1 MPSNNQGQKPLPK
14 VTQYVLNLGKSVA
27 YATAKELKGSA
38 ENTADFIETN
48 QELFKDIYAGARNY
62 KRTAQLA
69 QKSIQRSKVYEAG
82 VGLRDALFD
91 SIRSGRFY
99 DPKREA
105 EYQDKAGG
113 SLGVIDDGDDWG
125 FNSNTFDIKDGDDH
139 TDANIVTSAMKD
151 AATAQAGITAKA
163 AEYLA
168 ESEKAS
174 TKLLFAQG
182 EKMYSTVTNGLAG
195 TQTMLKRVNEF
206 LEGPLTTHIENST
219 KFYTETTNI
228 LRSIE
233 GLVKESTEMQRNIYK
248 SKQDQQYKRSQFGE
262 LGTTAP
268 DLKEYAKIVKKNLYD
283 VLPSEVTM
291 LLGND
296 GDDTNLLMG
305 LVANPLEFIPAYAA
319 KALIPKMV
327 KNSIEAFDQTMT
339 GVFGQ
344 FIARMNKAAA
354 NPNYDTPQWLE
365 TLGKIFGLRMKTKTS
380 IDPSKYEKGA
390 VPFDGIVKKA
400 IIDVIPGH
408 LARIEA
414 ALTGGSERVF
424 DFESGKW
431 TNIKTIAK
439 ENKQR
444 QDRAIR
450 DATSEVTGEYR
461 SYLAEL
467 ARHDMERSKD
477 LEAQFEGMLRKI
489 YEDRGIFEPF
499 KAHGY
504 GDDKMAAWEY
514 YGFDKESDFI
524 RAAKSVTRDKG
535 KAMNMAN
542 DAMYAIESLAR
553 YYENAESGNGVGL
566 GATARHLYNNAFDKS
581 GNRTE
586 IFKGSNNI
594 ITQAVDEYNHNL
606 FYYLRNIHNMMGG
619 TGAGP
624 VNGPSGGGGNGPTG
638 SGNPYS
644 RENMRRRGGRA
655 DDATRY
661 RVMNNIYES
670 ARARGANKEKPLTGE
685 EFDKL
690 WDDKQI
696 AREEEKRIR
705 HGELDHN
712 DTSFLDSLLKAST
725 LGKKWEV
732 IQNGLNALS
741 KKPALYLTGLLD
753 TADKRIFTLFF
764 GGKET
769 EDKQIVD
776 KDGNRI
782 KGFLDYLIF
791 KTQESFDKLNDWIDE
806 HVLTRLKKFLDEN
819 DKVKKAKQFGKDVWA
834 RMKVQGSQI
843 KDRVKRGWANTY
855 GAAWDAWKYR
865 RVHGGMSQDEYSSEW
880 EDYDDEVETF
890 ANGGLITRRGLAVV
904 SPGERIIPNNRNRQ
918 HSDLAAERAF
928 ARAHGL
934 HGVNYYAYGSDFY
947 RGYHGKAKDK
957 AKQAA
962 DQAKQTEETIKKVAK
977 EVSKGSGGKGIADV
991 VASTLIGGGFTTLAG
1006 VVGGPLLGAAVGSAV
1021 GIAKNSQ
1028 TVQRLLFGEDVTDEK
1043 GNVVDHKGGLIP
1055 PKLQKKLNKYL
1066 PTMGDFGIA
1075 GGLLGLLTPM
1085 GLIGG
1090 TMMGAAVGFAKEND
1104 KFQEFLWGNDKLGP
1118 DKKDGLFKKEFRE
1131 KLKKAAPSMLI
1142 GAAGAALF
1150 GPFGLLGNAVMG
1162 SALGFA
1168 TTTDAFKNAILGKEE
1183 TDETGKK
1190 HRVGGL
1196 VGALYGGLVLPVKR
1210 LGLEIL
1216 TQGKNFLEKTV
1227 IPSTAMFLKSITQRI
1242 FNGVR
1247 NIGDNFSRFF
1257 AWLGERTSGKPL
1269 VDFIGH
1275 TIVGNAAKLAKGAL
1289 WLPGK
1294 IAKGAINAPFAA
1306 MRGISNRI
1314 TANQVKGGSAD
1325 NMSAAERKSF
1335 RAAHPFRTGGIDA
1348 FNKADTELE
1357 SMNSGELAI
1366 WKESTALALN
1376 ARKHMGKKIGDLVKK
1391 AGGYIS
1397 EFFNQPSDV
1406 DHRYSR
1412 YNLCGNRNIKKVHV
1426 SVSKGRFDEV
1436 ESEIRVFVRRG
1447 KLTAEEG
1454 NEFLENIK
1462 EITLNISKEKDN
1474 LANVRD
1480 LRAKAMK
1487 GIGAKFGVR
1496 GFGNIRKL
1504 SRLINKEYD
1513 VKGAAEAE
1521 AKANGEAEAAK
1532 PENVVIEAMKSQFDR
1547 VIDPVTKIAEYL
1559 GYKEDGT
1566 GEIKKETM
1574 SPIEKVKEAI
1584 IGPDEEGVER
1594 SQKKDRIG
1602 IFGLIHKIS
1611 ENGFFR
1617 VVKKILKVGAGVL
1630 VGGAALGH
1638 LVDFVQRVV
1647 WPAVKPIA
1655 KRIWEGE
1662 DGNGGVK
1669 GFFRNIWEGKD
1680 GKGGIKGMFPKVASW
1695 VQEKIIDPFKKV
1707 IGWIKEGTFWENV
1720 FGGVLNWFKSGWTK
1734 LNDIVIEPIMTRL
1747 GVTLYNWW
1755 QNRNKSTENDFLAA
1769 IGSKKINENGSVT
1782 STYDNSTSFN
1792 RMKNN
1797 IWGNG
1802 SGHNFKTEAKD
1813 IYGREFKLLQEGDD
1827 KQGTISIYCKTSGEY
1842 IIIPYANGQMSNI
1855 ITYGYYCDNKGNYV
1869 TAGAAVGAGVAV
1881 GMTAW
1886 AASASAAAAAA
1897 TATGA
1902 GLTASGVGAPIGL
1915 PVLIGGAVLGL
1926 VLSFSGAS
1934 IGGSI
1939 YETSDGKYT
1948 AKVEISAKKLPGQFE
1963 YICGFFG
1970 WNGDI
1975 SDWPAFATDAKFDSA
1990 VKSGAIDDASSY
2002 SMAAQYNKSTGN
2014 NIATPT
2020 TSGKPSPKS
2029 GGSFKV
2035 TIINQSGTTSIEKT
2049 AWVDSSG
2056 VMHVKLSRGDGIKL
2070 GLEIKGSQDYI
2081 LESQGNGTYK
2091 VGNKYGKGRSKD
2103 RRNGGFGHIYQN
2115 DPAIS
2120 GLKFGNSTFGEAG
2133 CGPVAAANLMNKMS
2147 GGGNG
2152 LAAAANFATG
2162 YQNSDGSVSPDYFT
2176 DLFGGYQTSNKRDLM
2191 KKIRAGVPTFLLG
2204 HSNGQNGTP
2213 FGSGDHYI
2221 TAMGTDKQGN
2231 IIAEDPDLPGS
2242 SYKYPANKVLNDT
2255 TVGMPTAGKARSSKF
2270 RFGKFRGGKAN
2281 TIRVSKM
2288 AERSYAMMEQL
2299 EAGGRYGAVNKN
2311 DNGAL
2316 SIGKIQWHG
2325 CRAHDLMM
2333 MVINNMGAD
2342 QAREI
2347 LGEALYKEITTKDRK
2362 YWDKRIIVNDSESKK
2377 ISALISTPIGQRCQD
2392 VLAMQNIDG
2401 YIESIK
2407 KQGVS
2412 EENAILYCADFQN
2425 QYGSASKLINACKSA
2440 GLSLT
2445 LDNLHQTALQN
2456 FGKYASRRQGC
2467 YDLIKKTS
2475 KVGAGSIEIS
2485 DIASYILNKT
2495 LSQTTVDLSSGYSMQ
2510 SSGNRISDQI
2520 LSQTQEQSNALMDKI
2535 FGSGL
2540 MNVVRNVKNK
2550 VSGAIS
2556 GNTTS
2561 TGDTSNYAIAP
2572 STGNGTQKSI
2582 VDAMASKMGQ
2592 LKYSQEGSKQNP
2604 DNGSGSCASTVAWA
2618 YKKALGIRPGDS
2630 VNGWAYM
2637 SSTQQAKDSNFKT
2650 IYTNNGRD
2658 LVDTNKLQPGDIMY
2672 YNWKQTANNGN
2683 MSHTEMYAGNNQDLS
2698 HGGPGLGP
2706 TYRNLT
2712 NGRKKNLMMVRRYK
2726 GFGRGGSAKANDI
2739 IRKYGIN
2746 TSNTVSTVGNNYNM
2760 VAQEAMYDRFL
2771 GAIIELLAT
2780 IATNTEGL
2788 AEVQKALAQ
2797 KGVQIDY
2804 EKLEKA
2810 AGNARKRAAKARAE
2824 QSKNAIDGLRS
2835 LIGDDDMS
2843 DLANSPTATIVAAME
2858 KLASD

>member
-296 GDDTNLLMG
+296 EDDTNLLMG

-431 TNIKTIAK
+431 TNIKAIAK

-586 IFKGSNNI
+586 LFKGSNNI

-624 VNGPSGGGGNGPTG
+624 VNGPGGGGGGGNGPTG

-705 HGELDHN
+705 RGELDHN

-776 KDGNRI
+776 KDGNKI

-865 RVHGGMSQDEYSSEW
+865 KGRGGKVVDDMSGMSGEEQYEYW
-880 EDYDDEVETF
+880 QNPDYDDGF
-890 ANGGLITRRGLAVV
+890 DPHDAYYMANGGLITRRGLAVV

-918 HSDLAAERAF
+918 RSDFAAEKAF

-947 RGYHGKAKDK
+947 RGYRGKVKDK

-1028 TVQRLLFGEDVTDEK
+1028 TVQRLLFGEDTTDEN
-1043 GNVVDHKGGLIP
+1043 GNVVHKGGLIS

-1104 KFQEFLWGNDKLGP
+1104 RFQEFLWGNDKLGP

-1142 GAAGAALF
+1142 GAAGAALL

-1227 IPSTAMFLKSITQRI
+1227 IPSTSMFLKSITQLI

-1275 TIVGNAAKLAKGAL
+1275 TIVGNATKLAKGAL

-1357 SMNSGELAI
+1357 SMDSGELAI

-1426 SVSKGRFDEV
+1426 AVSKGRFDDV
-1436 ESEIRVFVRRG
+1436 ENEIRVFVRRG

-1462 EITLNISKEKDN
+1462 EITLKISKEKDN

-1480 LRAKAMK
+1480 LRAKAMR
-1487 GIGAKFGVR
+1487 GIGAKFGIR

-1521 AKANGEAEAAK
+1521 AKAKGEAEAAK

-1559 GYKEDGT
+1559 GYKKDGT

-1638 LVDFVQRVV
+1638 LVDFVQRVI

-1695 VQEKIIDPFKKV
+1695 VQEKIVDPFKKV
-1707 IGWIKEGTFWENV
+1707 VGWIKEGTFWENV
-1720 FGGVLNWFKSGWTK
+1720 FGGVLNWFKSGWSK
-1734 LNDIVIEPIMTRL
+1734 LNEIVLKPVFTGL
-1747 GVTLYNWW
+1747 KAALYDWW
-1755 QNRNKSTENDFLAA
+1755 QHKDDDSDAFLRA
-1769 IGSKKINENGSVT
+1769 SGSVESN
-1782 STYDNSTSFN
+1782 STTITDNSGKTVGVSSG
-1792 RMKNN
+1792 MTQTYKNETFGDWWKN
-1797 IWGNG
+1797 ARHGR
-1802 SGHNFKTEAKD
+1802 GHSADSLTIDHKNAYD
-1813 IYGREFKLLQEGDD
+1813 QEFKMAVHKD
-1827 KQGTISIYCKTSGEY
+1827 GTKVFIECISTGEY
-1842 IIIPYANGQMSNI
+1842 IRIPCKDGKMVGN
-1855 ITYGYYCDNKGNYV
+1855 TFEYGYLCDNKG
-1869 TAGAAVGAGVAV
+1869 TSMTGGATIGFIAGAAGTVAAGVAL
-1881 GMTAW
+1881 GIFTFGIGTI
-1886 AASASAAAAAA
+1886 AAVVA
-1897 TATGA
+1897 GA
-1902 GLTASGVGAPIGL
+1902 GMSI
-1915 PVLIGGAVLGL
+1915 LGST
-1926 VLSFSGAS
+1926 VAAD
-1934 IGGSI
+1934 I
-1939 YETSDGKYT
+1939 YETTDGRYFSE
-1948 AKVEISAKKLPGQFE
+1948 AKISTTKQKGIASFLFR
-1963 YICGFFG
+1963 FFG
-1970 WNGDI
+1970 WSGD
-1975 SDWPAFATDAKFDSA
+1975 
-1990 VKSGAIDDASSY
+1990 VKSWPTFVKDSDLDQAIAKSDFTDPKTISASEAY
-2002 SMAAQYNKSTGN
+2002 KLTTGN
-2014 NIATPT
+2014 DIVKGNSSRYTNSYRDGNNST
-2020 TSGKPSPKS
+2020 RQRGR
-2029 GGSFKV
+2029 GG
-2035 TIINQSGTTSIEKT
+2035 
-2049 AWVDSSG
+2049 
-2056 VMHVKLSRGDGIKL
+2056 R
-2070 GLEIKGSQDYI
+2070 
-2081 LESQGNGTYK
+2081 
-2091 VGNKYGKGRSKD
+2091 
-2103 RRNGGFGHIYQN
+2103 GHIYQN

-2204 HSNGQNGTP
+2204 RSNGQNGTP

-2333 MVINNMGAD
+2333 MVINNIGAD

-2362 YWDKRIIVNDSESKK
+2362 YWDKRIIVSDSESKK

-2485 DIASYILNKT
+2485 DIASYIPNKT

-2540 MNVVRNVKNK
+2540 MNVVRSVKNK
-2550 VSGAIS
+2550 VSGAIG
-2556 GNTTS
+2556 GNTTNTS

-2672 YNWKQTANNGN
+2672 YNWKQTANNGD

>member
-431 TNIKTIAK
+431 TNIKAIAK

-586 IFKGSNNI
+586 LFKGSNNI

-705 HGELDHN
+705 RGELDHN

-819 DKVKKAKQFGKDVWA
+819 DKVKKTKQFGKDVWA

-843 KDRVKRGWANTY
+843 KDRFKRGWANTY

-865 RVHGGMSQDEYSSEW
+865 RAHGGMSQDEYSSEW

-918 HSDLAAERAF
+918 HSDLAAEKAF

-934 HGVNYYAYGSDFY
+934 HGVNYYAHGYGSDFY
-947 RGYHGKAKDK
+947 QGYHNKARDK

-991 VASTLIGGGFTTLAG
+991 IASTIIGGGFTTLAG

-1043 GNVVDHKGGLIP
+1043 GNVVDHKGGLIS

-1104 KFQEFLWGNDKLGP
+1104 RFQEFLWGNDKLGP

-1142 GAAGAALF
+1142 GAAGAALL

-1168 TTTDAFKNAILGKEE
+1168 TTTDTFKNAILGKEE

-1190 HRVGGL
+1190 RRVGGL
-1196 VGALYGGLVLPVKR
+1196 VGALYNGAVKPLKNSVLTFIAK
-1210 LGLEIL
+1210 
-1216 TQGKNFLEKTV
+1216 GKDFIEKTV
-1227 IPSTAMFLKSITQRI
+1227 IPSTAGFIKSIANLTKDMIRGFGDRLKDLSTSI
-1242 FNGVR
+1242 LEKT
-1247 NIGDNFSRFF
+1247 IGR
-1257 AWLGERTSGKPL
+1257 PL
-1269 VDFIGH
+1269 ADFIEHRVLG
-1275 TIVGNAAKLAKGAL
+1275 TAGKILKGVL
-1289 WLPGK
+1289 WAPGK
-1294 IAKGAINAPFAA
+1294 IAKGAINAPFAL
-1306 MRGISNRI
+1306 MRRISAGINNSRI
-1314 TANQVKGGSAD
+1314 TSGNAD
-1325 NMSAAERKSF
+1325 EMSAAQRMSY
-1335 RAAHPFRTGGIDA
+1335 RLAHPFATGKHVDLLGRTTDFSNIDSILA
-1348 FNKADTELE
+1348 KTKSVDELKKLKDQADTV
-1357 SMNSGELAI
+1357 I
-1366 WKESTALALN
+1366 N
-1376 ARKHMGKKIGDLVKK
+1376 ARRKYSKKIADMIEK
-1391 AGGYIS
+1391 AGKVVS
-1397 EFFNQPSDV
+1397 EFFNEPSEVDPNHTRYDLCDRGNTIKKIHRAVAKGSMSDV
-1406 DHRYSR
+1406 DFHTNRLIMQ
-1412 YNLCGNRNIKKVHV
+1412 NLLTPAELSDFNKRIIPYVERIAQLLSDKDGALKDANDARKALKRALKTTFKGTNSVRKLNRLL
-1426 SVSKGRFDEV
+1426 G
-1436 ESEIRVFVRRG
+1436 
-1447 KLTAEEG
+1447 
-1454 NEFLENIK
+1454 K
-1462 EITLNISKEKDN
+1462 EID
-1474 LANVRD
+1474 VRE
-1480 LRAKAMK
+1480 A
-1487 GIGAKFGVR
+1487 
-1496 GFGNIRKL
+1496 
-1504 SRLINKEYD
+1504 E
-1513 VKGAAEAE
+1513 EAE
-1521 AKANGEAEAAK
+1521 ARAKGEAEAAK
-1532 PENVVIEAMKSQFDR
+1532 PENVVKD
-1547 VIDPVTKIAEYL
+1547 
-1559 GYKEDGT
+1559 
-1566 GEIKKETM
+1566 EIIRQT
-1574 SPIEKVKEAI
+1574 
-1584 IGPDEEGVER
+1584 
-1594 SQKKDRIG
+1594 DRIHDVLVSIASAVG
-1602 IFGLIHKIS
+1602 AKPKKRKKKGAAGDPQVEKDNPSDDDTTNEAKLRKQPKLIRLLSKIHNSTFG
-1611 ENGFFR
+1611 GWFR
-1617 VVKKILKVGAGVL
+1617 SLLKVGIGVA

-1638 LVDFVQRVV
+1638 LADFVKRVV

-1695 VQEKIIDPFKKV
+1695 VQEKIVDPFKKV
-1707 IGWIKEGTFWENV
+1707 VGWIKEGTFWENV
-1720 FGGVLNWFKSGWTK
+1720 FGGVLNWFRSGWSK
-1734 LNDIVIEPIMTRL
+1734 LNEIVLKPVFTGL
-1747 GVTLYNWW
+1747 KAALYDWW
-1755 QNRNKSTENDFLAA
+1755 QHKDDDSDAFLRA
-1769 IGSKKINENGSVT
+1769 SGSVEA
-1782 STYDNSTSFN
+1782 NSTTITDSSGKTVGVSSG
-1792 RMKNN
+1792 MTQTYKNETFGDWWKN
-1797 IWGNG
+1797 ARHGR
-1802 SGHNFKTEAKD
+1802 GHSADSLTIDHKNAYD
-1813 IYGREFKLLQEGDD
+1813 QEFKMAVHKD
-1827 KQGTISIYCKTSGEY
+1827 GTKVFIECISTGEY
-1842 IIIPYANGQMSNI
+1842 IRIPCKDGKMVGN
-1855 ITYGYYCDNKGNYV
+1855 TFEYGYLCDNKG
-1869 TAGAAVGAGVAV
+1869 TSMTGGATIGFIAGAAGTVAAGVAL
-1881 GMTAW
+1881 GIFTFGIGTI
-1886 AASASAAAAAA
+1886 AAVVA
-1897 TATGA
+1897 GA
-1902 GLTASGVGAPIGL
+1902 GMSI
-1915 PVLIGGAVLGL
+1915 LGST
-1926 VLSFSGAS
+1926 VAAD
-1934 IGGSI
+1934 I
-1939 YETSDGKYT
+1939 YETTDGRYFSE
-1948 AKVEISAKKLPGQFE
+1948 AKISTTKQKGIASFLFR
-1963 YICGFFG
+1963 FFG
-1970 WNGDI
+1970 WSGD
-1975 SDWPAFATDAKFDSA
+1975 
-1990 VKSGAIDDASSY
+1990 VKSWPTFVKDSDLDQAIA
-2002 SMAAQYNKSTGN
+2002 KSDFTDPKTISANEAYKLTTGN
-2014 NIATPT
+2014 DIVKGNRSQYTNSHRDGNNST
-2020 TSGKPSPKS
+2020 RQRGR
-2029 GGSFKV
+2029 GG
-2035 TIINQSGTTSIEKT
+2035 
-2049 AWVDSSG
+2049 
-2056 VMHVKLSRGDGIKL
+2056 R
-2070 GLEIKGSQDYI
+2070 
-2081 LESQGNGTYK
+2081 
-2091 VGNKYGKGRSKD
+2091 
-2103 RRNGGFGHIYQN
+2103 GHIYQN

-2299 EAGGRYGAVNKN
+2299 EAGGRYGAINKN

-2347 LGEALYKEITTKDRK
+2347 LGEALYKEITTKDRN
-2362 YWDKRIIVNDSESKK
+2362 YWNKRIIVNDSESKK

-2475 KVGAGSIEIS
+2475 KVGSGSIEIS
-2485 DIASYILNKT
+2485 DIASYIPNKT

-2540 MNVVRNVKNK
+2540 MNVVRSVKNK
-2550 VSGAIS
+2550 VSGAFS

-2637 SSTQQAKDSNFKT
+2637 NSTQQAKDSNFKT

-2672 YNWKQTANNGN
+2672 YNWKQTANNGD